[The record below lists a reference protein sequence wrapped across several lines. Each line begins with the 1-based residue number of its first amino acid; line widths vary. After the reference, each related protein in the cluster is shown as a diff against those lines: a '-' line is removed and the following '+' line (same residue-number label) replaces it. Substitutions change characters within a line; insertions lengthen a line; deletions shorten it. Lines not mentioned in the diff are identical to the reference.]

1 MAVLRR
7 VNGVI
12 RLEYP
17 IGHVLS
23 DKITWPLWLLRI
35 SPDGERVA
43 YAQRGGGTAV
53 RMTIV
58 DKNGKQQPLGQVSGQ
73 NSTGEDSTLVWS
85 SKGDEVWFRSFD
97 AAEPGIVYAVNMQGR
112 KRIALTLPS
121 RVKFYDISSKGEAL
135 LSTGSAQLGIL
146 GKAPGD
152 AAERD
157 LSSLDA
163 GQVAGISNDGR
174 TVVANIV
181 GESATP
187 KGSIY
192 MRKTDGSPAN
202 RVGDGHA
209 YKLSPDGKW
218 ITGYVLDAAGARHF
232 SLLPTGPGEV
242 TEITIP
248 GLRGPAVLGWL
259 DGGQRYLVV
268 GRAEKGFQCFAWDA
282 RRGNVQA
289 VCPEGTPDSIAY
301 LVSPDGKQVLGPKAQ
316 GGWAVYSPEGAAPR
330 DALGIESD
338 EFPVNWRSD
347 NRSVFVRPNREST
360 ESIPV
365 TVVDIVTGKRSAW
378 KEIHPAQPVLEIH
391 DLYITPDGQ
400 AYAYNFVLVQSDL
413 YLARGLQ

>member
-1 MAVLRR
+1 
-7 VNGVI
+7 
-12 RLEYP
+12 
-17 IGHVLS
+17 
-23 DKITWPLWLLRI
+23 
-35 SPDGERVA
+35 
-43 YAQRGGGTAV
+43 
-53 RMTIV
+53 
-58 DKNGKQQPLGQVSGQ
+58 
-73 NSTGEDSTLVWS
+73 
-85 SKGDEVWFRSFD
+85 
-97 AAEPGIVYAVNMQGR
+97 
-112 KRIALTLPS
+112 
-121 RVKFYDISSKGEAL
+121 
-135 LSTGSAQLGIL
+135 
-146 GKAPGD
+146 
-152 AAERD
+152 
-157 LSSLDA
+157 
-163 GQVAGISNDGR
+163 
-174 TVVANIV
+174 
-181 GESATP
+181 
-187 KGSIY
+187 
-192 MRKTDGSPAN
+192 
-202 RVGDGHA
+202 
-209 YKLSPDGKW
+209 
-218 ITGYVLDAAGARHF
+218 VLDAAGARHF

-282 RRGNVQA
+282 RRGNVQP

-316 GGWAVYSPEGAAPR
+316 GGWAVYSAEGAAPR

-360 ESIPV
+360 ASIPV

-413 YLARGLQ
+413 YLARGLE